1 MIAFA
6 AMRTLTFNRV
16 LGSGAMGTVYH
27 AELRVPHGFARQCAV
42 KVMRGH
48 NPDQEHF
55 RARMRDEA
63 RLLGMLQDE
72 QVLGVLELT
81 TVNGRDCVVME
92 YVDGI
97 DLGDLIQQRTLPP
110 KALAEMGA
118 DIAGALFRAH
128 TAKHP
133 STGEALNVIHR
144 DIKPANVMITSRGGV
159 RLLDFGVARA
169 KFDSRESK
177 THGLVLGTLNYFPPE
192 ILTGGEPTPAVDIY
206 GLGLTLWE
214 CATGKDWG
222 SPQVKQKGF
231 QRRVDQRLGEIAE
244 GFGPLAEVLRKTIVW
259 DPLDRPN
266 GDELERML
274 LEAADRGAGAGL
286 RAWARKTVPPI
297 LEGRTVEVEDD
308 EWVGQTLTLNTG
320 KGPEPLGLMEPPV
333 RTSNGPEVMTYN
345 DLAPPAAVNRAP
357 TPRPAEPRA
366 AAEVPPPAPSRYNP
380 AMIFG
385 VAIAMGTLLGVVVA
399 AAMVLV
405 AVAYTWFG

>member
-1 MIAFA
+1 
-6 AMRTLTFNRV
+6 MRTLTFNRV

-42 KVMRGH
+42 KVMRGRS
-48 NPDQEHF
+48 PEQEHF

-97 DLGDLIQQRTLPP
+97 DLGDLIRERTLPP
-110 KALAEMGA
+110 KALAELGA
-118 DIAGALFRAH
+118 DIAGALYRAH

-133 STGEALNVIHR
+133 STGEPLNVIHR

-192 ILTGGEPTPAVDIY
+192 VLIGGEPTFAVDIY

-222 SPQVKQKGF
+222 SPKVKPKGF
-231 QRRVDQRLGEIAE
+231 QRRVDQRLAEIE
-244 GFGPLAEVLRKTIVW
+244 DVYGPLVKALRAALAW
-259 DPLDRPN
+259 DPNDRPD
-266 GDELERML
+266 GDAFERML
-274 LEAADRGAGAGL
+274 LEAAEQGSGVGL
-286 RAWARKTVPPI
+286 RAWARKVVPTI
-297 LEGRTVEVEDD
+297 IENRVVKVEDD
-308 EWVGQTLTLNTG
+308 ERVGQTLSLDTG
-320 KGPEPLGLMEPPV
+320 DGPKPLELIAPPV
-333 RTSNGPEVMTYN
+333 RTANGPEVMTYN
-345 DLAPPAAVNRAP
+345 DLAPPSAVNRSAAP
-357 TPRPAEPRA
+357 KLAQPRA
-366 AAEVPPPAPSRYNP
+366 VESPVAVTPAAPGGYRPLF
-380 AMIFG
+380 ILG
-385 VAIAMGTLLGVVVA
+385 VAVAVGTLLGLLMAVFLILVV
-399 AAMVLV
+399 LL
-405 AVAYTWFG
+405 YQFFG